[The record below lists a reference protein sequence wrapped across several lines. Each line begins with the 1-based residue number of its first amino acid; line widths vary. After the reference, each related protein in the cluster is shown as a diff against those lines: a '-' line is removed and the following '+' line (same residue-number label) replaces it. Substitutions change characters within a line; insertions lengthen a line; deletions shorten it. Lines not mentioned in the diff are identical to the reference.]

1 MNNKEKF
8 INTYENIIKP
18 LREDYYKNKVKQGL
32 VDNVFNKSLFIINLA
47 PIIIAIFLCTF
58 GQFTLKSTIITLLF
72 LLISN
77 IFISTIKKQYNIY
90 ESNYELEI
98 RKMGFLSINQYEKNI
113 KKFITGEN
121 GYYKEVLQNL
131 ISTNNF
137 TKENIYNLKDLKG
150 RTYIIRNNEQ
160 NNELYIINN
169 NLKDLPTLTKL
180 KYDNIRYYRLDKNNN
195 RIILKTDMD
204 EWYYEKENEIVFK
217 NLIPNKSIASEN
229 VTKKE
234 EYINDF
240 KRYMSRIKNKDII
253 KNNENDKIKAN
264 NKSKA
269 ILLIILEIILI
280 LLLNLYI
287 DYKLWLSIFYV
298 IILIGIN
305 HYLQKYLQI
314 KNNTMK
320 SDKDYI
326 LYLNNNKDCQDK
338 FAELKLALNIP
349 NEVQKIY
356 SDEGAEF
363 LTWNNEGYFHLFL
376 NLIYFDVIYLSVK
389 IADVDYYKIED
400 NYCILKIK
408 GKKYSF
414 TKEAEDKF
422 SKLLPNKEYNWV
434 KGQTLI
440 NK

>member
-1 MNNKEKF
+1 MSNKERF

-32 VDNVFNKSLFIINLA
+32 VNNVFNKSLFIINLA
-47 PIIIAIFLCTF
+47 PIIISIFLCTF

-137 TKENIYNLKDLKG
+137 TKENTYNLKDLKG

-169 NLKDLPTLTKL
+169 NLKDLPALTKL

-204 EWYYEKENEIVFK
+204 EWYYEKENETVFK

-253 KNNENDKIKAN
+253 KNNENNKIKAK

-269 ILLIILEIILI
+269 ILLIILEIIII

-305 HYLQKYLQI
+305 HYLLKYLQI

-320 SDKDYI
+320 NDKDYI

-338 FAELKLALNIP
+338 FTELKLALNIP
-349 NEVQKIY
+349 KEVQKIY

-363 LTWNNEGYFHLFL
+363 LTWNNKGYFHLFL

>member
-440 NK
+440 N

>member
-47 PIIIAIFLCTF
+47 PIIMAIFLCTF

-204 EWYYEKENEIVFK
+204 EWYYEKDNEIVFK

-287 DYKLWLSIFYV
+287 DYKSWLSIFYV

-320 SDKDYI
+320 NDKDYI

-363 LTWNNEGYFHLFL
+363 LAWNNEGYFHLFL

-414 TKEAEDKF
+414 TKEAKDKF
-422 SKLLPNKEYNWV
+422 SRLLPNKEYNWV

>member
-1 MNNKEKF
+1 MNNKVKF

-47 PIIIAIFLCTF
+47 PIIMAIFLCTF

-305 HYLQKYLQI
+305 HYLLKYLQI

-389 IADVDYYKIED
+389 IADIDYYKIED
-400 NYCILKIK
+400 NYCILIIK

>member
-47 PIIIAIFLCTF
+47 PIIIAIFLCTL

-195 RIILKTDMD
+195 RVILKTDMD

-253 KNNENDKIKAN
+253 KNNENYKIKTN

-287 DYKLWLSIFYV
+287 DYKSWLSIFYV

-363 LTWNNEGYFHLFL
+363 LAWNNEGYFHLFL

-414 TKEAEDKF
+414 TKEAKDKF
-422 SKLLPNKEYNWV
+422 SRLLPNKEYNWV

>member
-47 PIIIAIFLCTF
+47 PIIMAIFLCTF

-195 RIILKTDMD
+195 RVILKTDMD
-204 EWYYEKENEIVFK
+204 EWYYEKDNEIVFK

-287 DYKLWLSIFYV
+287 DYKSWLSIFYV

-320 SDKDYI
+320 NDKDYI

-414 TKEAEDKF
+414 TKEAKDKF
-422 SKLLPNKEYNWV
+422 SRLLPNKEYNWV

>member
-47 PIIIAIFLCTF
+47 PIIMAIFLCTF

-204 EWYYEKENEIVFK
+204 EWYYEKDNEIVFK

-287 DYKLWLSIFYV
+287 DYKSWLSIFYV

-320 SDKDYI
+320 NDKDYI

-363 LTWNNEGYFHLFL
+363 LAWNNEGYFHLFL

>member
-363 LTWNNEGYFHLFL
+363 LAWNNEGYFHLFL

>member
-47 PIIIAIFLCTF
+47 PIIMAIFLCTF

-217 NLIPNKSIASEN
+217 NLIPNKSISSEN

-320 SDKDYI
+320 NDKDYI

-363 LTWNNEGYFHLFL
+363 LAWNNEGYFHLFL

-414 TKEAEDKF
+414 TKEAKDKF
-422 SKLLPNKEYNWV
+422 SRLLPNKEYNWV

>member
-280 LLLNLYI
+280 LLLNLYT
-287 DYKLWLSIFYV
+287 DYKLWLSIFYI

-305 HYLQKYLQI
+305 HYLLKYLQI
-314 KNNTMK
+314 KNSTMK

>member
-1 MNNKEKF
+1 
-8 INTYENIIKP
+8 
-18 LREDYYKNKVKQGL
+18 
-32 VDNVFNKSLFIINLA
+32 
-47 PIIIAIFLCTF
+47 
-58 GQFTLKSTIITLLF
+58 
-72 LLISN
+72 
-77 IFISTIKKQYNIY
+77 
-90 ESNYELEI
+90 
-98 RKMGFLSINQYEKNI
+98 MGFLSINQYEKNI

-217 NLIPNKSIASEN
+217 NLIPNKSISSEN

-269 ILLIILEIILI
+269 ILLIILEIIII

-320 SDKDYI
+320 NDKDYI

-363 LTWNNEGYFHLFL
+363 LAWNNEGYFHLFL

-414 TKEAEDKF
+414 TKEAKDKF
-422 SKLLPNKEYNWV
+422 SRLLPNKEYNWV

>member
-1 MNNKEKF
+1 
-8 INTYENIIKP
+8 
-18 LREDYYKNKVKQGL
+18 
-32 VDNVFNKSLFIINLA
+32 
-47 PIIIAIFLCTF
+47 
-58 GQFTLKSTIITLLF
+58 
-72 LLISN
+72 
-77 IFISTIKKQYNIY
+77 
-90 ESNYELEI
+90 
-98 RKMGFLSINQYEKNI
+98 
-113 KKFITGEN
+113 
-121 GYYKEVLQNL
+121 
-131 ISTNNF
+131 
-137 TKENIYNLKDLKG
+137 
-150 RTYIIRNNEQ
+150 
-160 NNELYIINN
+160 
-169 NLKDLPTLTKL
+169 
-180 KYDNIRYYRLDKNNN
+180 
-195 RIILKTDMD
+195 
-204 EWYYEKENEIVFK
+204 
-217 NLIPNKSIASEN
+217 
-229 VTKKE
+229 
-234 EYINDF
+234 
-240 KRYMSRIKNKDII
+240 MSRIKNKDII

>member
-47 PIIIAIFLCTF
+47 PIIMAIFLCTF

-217 NLIPNKSIASEN
+217 NLIPNKSISSEN

-269 ILLIILEIILI
+269 ILLIILEIIII

-363 LTWNNEGYFHLFL
+363 LAWNNEGYFHLFL

-414 TKEAEDKF
+414 TKEAKDKF
-422 SKLLPNKEYNWV
+422 SRLLPNKEYNWV

>member
-131 ISTNNF
+131 INTNNF

-169 NLKDLPTLTKL
+169 DLKDLPTLTKL

-253 KNNENDKIKAN
+253 KNNENEKIKAN

-280 LLLNLYI
+280 LLLNLYT
-287 DYKLWLSIFYV
+287 DYKLWLSIFYI

-305 HYLQKYLQI
+305 HYLLKYLQI
-314 KNNTMK
+314 KNNTVK

>member
-363 LTWNNEGYFHLFL
+363 LAWNNEGYFHLFL
-376 NLIYFDVIYLSVK
+376 NVSRFHFQ
-389 IADVDYYKIED
+389 
-400 NYCILKIK
+400 IK
-408 GKKYSF
+408 
-414 TKEAEDKF
+414 T
-422 SKLLPNKEYNWV
+422 
-434 KGQTLI
+434 
-440 NK
+440 

>member
-1 MNNKEKF
+1 MIKYKIGDSMNNKEKF

-47 PIIIAIFLCTF
+47 PIIMAIFLCTF

-204 EWYYEKENEIVFK
+204 EWYYEKDNEIVFK

-240 KRYMSRIKNKDII
+240 KRYMSRIKN
-253 KNNENDKIKAN
+253 
-264 NKSKA
+264 S
-269 ILLIILEIILI
+269 
-280 LLLNLYI
+280 
-287 DYKLWLSIFYV
+287 SSSF
-298 IILIGIN
+298 
-305 HYLQKYLQI
+305 
-314 KNNTMK
+314 
-320 SDKDYI
+320 
-326 LYLNNNKDCQDK
+326 
-338 FAELKLALNIP
+338 
-349 NEVQKIY
+349 
-356 SDEGAEF
+356 F
-363 LTWNNEGYFHLFL
+363 LFF
-376 NLIYFDVIYLSVK
+376 
-389 IADVDYYKIED
+389 
-400 NYCILKIK
+400 
-408 GKKYSF
+408 
-414 TKEAEDKF
+414 
-422 SKLLPNKEYNWV
+422 
-434 KGQTLI
+434 
-440 NK
+440 

>member
-58 GQFTLKSTIITLLF
+58 GQFTLKSTIIALLF

-217 NLIPNKSIASEN
+217 NLIPNKSITSEN

-280 LLLNLYI
+280 LLLKLYI

-305 HYLQKYLQI
+305 HYLLKYLQI

>member
-47 PIIIAIFLCTF
+47 PIIMAIFLCTF

-287 DYKLWLSIFYV
+287 DYKLWLSIFYI

-305 HYLQKYLQI
+305 HYLLKYLQI
-314 KNNTMK
+314 KNSTMK